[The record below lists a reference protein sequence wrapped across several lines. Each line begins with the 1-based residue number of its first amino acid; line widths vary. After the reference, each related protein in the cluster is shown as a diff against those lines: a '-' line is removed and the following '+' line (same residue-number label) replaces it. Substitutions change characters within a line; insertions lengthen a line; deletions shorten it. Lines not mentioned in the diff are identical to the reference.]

1 MYLILYLSKFIS
13 YNIQMVRKLMSKIKY
28 PKLLVFLVTILIA
41 TIIFWEGMHSELIN
55 NFFLS
60 LGYSGDF
67 LGGLLYSY
75 GFTSTSAT
83 AILLIIAKEKVLW
96 ISILVAG
103 IGAFI
108 SDLVIY
114 LFAKN
119 SLLQEV
125 TMFKEESYVIKFR
138 NFLKNTFGRRYRYI
152 MPVVAYILIMSPLPT
167 EIGITILATRKNV
180 SMKLFMVITYI
191 LHTIGIAT
199 ILIIGK
205 NFF

>member
-1 MYLILYLSKFIS
+1 
-13 YNIQMVRKLMSKIKY
+13 MSKIKY

-41 TIIFWEGMHSELIN
+41 AIIFWEWMHSELIN

-60 LGYSGDF
+60 LWYSWDF
-67 LGGLLYSY
+67 LWWLLYSY
-75 GFTSTSAT
+75 WFTSTSAT

-96 ISILVAG
+96 ISILVAW
-103 IGAFI
+103 IWAFI

-114 LFAKN
+114 LFSKN

-138 NFLKNTFGRRYRYI
+138 NFLKNTFWRRYRYI

>member
-1 MYLILYLSKFIS
+1 
-13 YNIQMVRKLMSKIKY
+13 MSKIKY

-41 TIIFWEGMHSELIN
+41 TIIFWKWMHSELIN

-60 LGYSGDF
+60 LWYSWDF
-67 LGGLLYSY
+67 LWWLLYSY
-75 GFTSTSAT
+75 WFTSTSAT

-96 ISILVAG
+96 ISILVAW
-103 IGAFI
+103 IWAFI

-138 NFLKNTFGRRYRYI
+138 NFLKNTFWRRYRYI